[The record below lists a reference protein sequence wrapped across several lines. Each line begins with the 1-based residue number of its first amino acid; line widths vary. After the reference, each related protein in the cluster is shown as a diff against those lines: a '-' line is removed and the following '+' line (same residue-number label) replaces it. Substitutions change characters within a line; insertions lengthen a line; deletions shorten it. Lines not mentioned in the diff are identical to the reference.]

1 MFYSKTFCNLATRIS
16 STLKIE
22 QFIKLFFMQKHL
34 FAIKVNTH
42 LSVIY
47 TIKYNKNVMV
57 FQNCWNIICCT

>member
-1 MFYSKTFCNLATRIS
+1 
-16 STLKIE
+16 
-22 QFIKLFFMQKHL
+22 MQKHL
-34 FAIKVNTH
+34 FAIKVNMH